1 MKIQFIYHSCFT
13 VEIAG
18 KVVVFDYYGEG
29 DLPAYLAD
37 SQIYFLNSHSH
48 PDHFS
53 RKILALK
60 EQYPAA
66 EYILSKDIRFHEEER
81 RDWIHSVKA
90 GAEYEIGELK
100 IRTLKSTDVGVAFL
114 VETDKKKIYH
124 AGDLNWWHWQ
134 GEEKYWNN
142 NMASNYKRSVDQLD
156 GETLDAAFLPLDPR
170 LGSAYYWGM
179 KYFLEHVEARAVFPM
194 HCWGQY
200 EVCRK
205 VMEQPEMKGLLE
217 TYYPVERTG
226 QEWII

>member
-18 KVVVFDYYGEG
+18 KVLVFDYYGEG
-29 DLPAYLAD
+29 DLPAYPAD

-90 GAEYEIGELK
+90 GAEIH
-100 IRTLKSTDVGVAFL
+100 R
-114 VETDKKKIYH
+114 
-124 AGDLNWWHWQ
+124 
-134 GEEKYWNN
+134 
-142 NMASNYKRSVDQLD
+142 
-156 GETLDAAFLPLDPR
+156 
-170 LGSAYYWGM
+170 
-179 KYFLEHVEARAVFPM
+179 
-194 HCWGQY
+194 CWGG
-200 EVCRK
+200 VFSGNR
-205 VMEQPEMKGLLE
+205 
-217 TYYPVERTG
+217 
-226 QEWII
+226 

>member
-13 VEIAG
+13 VEIAA
-18 KVVVFDYYGEG
+18 KVLVFDYYGEG
-29 DLPAYLAD
+29 DLPAYPAD

-100 IRTLKSTDVGVAFL
+100 IRTLKSTDVGWRF
-114 VETDKKKIYH
+114 
-124 AGDLNWWHWQ
+124 
-134 GEEKYWNN
+134 
-142 NMASNYKRSVDQLD
+142 
-156 GETLDAAFLPLDPR
+156 
-170 LGSAYYWGM
+170 
-179 KYFLEHVEARAVFPM
+179 
-194 HCWGQY
+194 
-200 EVCRK
+200 
-205 VMEQPEMKGLLE
+205 
-217 TYYPVERTG
+217 
-226 QEWII
+226 